1 METSKLK
8 SELDNLLKSKHNEET
23 RKSINEIMK
32 FSENIISEEIMNYN
46 LVDLFNMKA
55 NLSNRID
62 LYIDLDKE
70 QVVIKPKGGFGGL
83 GGEYIKP
90 TALANVRAFRE
101 RLNPSIKI
109 IGTGGVINGKD
120 VFEHILCGADLVQVG
135 TTLHKEGVA
144 AFSRLTKELE
154 EVMKEKGYKS
164 LDDFRGKL
172 KVIE

>member
-1 METSKLK
+1 MAKILNKYPLTYVNSVN
-8 SELDNLLKSKHNEET
+8 SVGNG
-23 RKSINEIMK
+23 
-32 FSENIISEEIMNYN
+32 
-46 LVDLFNMKA
+46 
-55 NLSNRID
+55 

-135 TTLHKEGVA
+135 TTLHKEGVSV
-144 AFSRLTKELE
+144 FDRLSKELQ
-154 EVMKEKGYKS
+154 EVMKEKGYLS